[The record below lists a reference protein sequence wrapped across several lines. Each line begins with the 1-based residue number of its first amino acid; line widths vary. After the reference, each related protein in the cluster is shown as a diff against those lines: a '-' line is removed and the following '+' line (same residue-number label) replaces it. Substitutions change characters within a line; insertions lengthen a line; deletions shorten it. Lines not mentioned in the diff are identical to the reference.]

1 MSKYKL
7 GFSIGDSYCGENAE
21 VDLIDD
27 YGYTEEEAKEIIN
40 DEEKLKEEHEAWLW
54 ETIETGFRVLET
66 EDEVED

>member
-27 YGYTEEEAKEIIN
+27 YGYTEGEAKEIIN
-40 DEEKLKEEHEAWLW
+40 DDDKQYELFREWRNENINQSYWVVKEE
-54 ETIETGFRVLET
+54 
-66 EDEVED
+66 

>member
-7 GFSIGDSYCGENAE
+7 GFSIGDSHCGENAE

-40 DEEKLKEEHEAWLW
+40 DDDKQYELFREWRNENINQSYWVVKEE
-54 ETIETGFRVLET
+54 
-66 EDEVED
+66 

>member
-21 VDLIDD
+21 IDLIDD

-40 DEEKLKEEHEAWLW
+40 DDDKQYELFREWRNENIDQSYWVVKEE
-54 ETIETGFRVLET
+54 
-66 EDEVED
+66 

>member
-7 GFSIGDSYCGENAE
+7 GFSIGDIYCGENAE

-40 DEEKLKEEHEAWLW
+40 DDDKQYELFREWRNENIDQSYWVVKEE
-54 ETIETGFRVLET
+54 
-66 EDEVED
+66 

>member
-40 DEEKLKEEHEAWLW
+40 DDDKQYELFREWRNENINQSYWVVKEE
-54 ETIETGFRVLET
+54 
-66 EDEVED
+66 

>member
-21 VDLIDD
+21 IDLIDD

-40 DEEKLKEEHEAWLW
+40 DDDKQSELFREWRNENINQSSWVVKEE
-54 ETIETGFRVLET
+54 
-66 EDEVED
+66 

>member
-7 GFSIGDSYCGENAE
+7 GFSIGESYCGENAE

-40 DEEKLKEEHEAWLW
+40 DDDKQYELFREWRNENINQSYWVVKEE
-54 ETIETGFRVLET
+54 
-66 EDEVED
+66 

>member
-40 DEEKLKEEHEAWLW
+40 DDDKQYELFREWRNENITQSYWVVKEE
-54 ETIETGFRVLET
+54 
-66 EDEVED
+66 

>member
-40 DEEKLKEEHEAWLW
+40 DDDKQYELFREWRNENIDQSYWVVKEE
-54 ETIETGFRVLET
+54 
-66 EDEVED
+66 

>member
-1 MSKYKL
+1 MNKYKL

-40 DEEKLKEEHEAWLW
+40 DDDKQYELFREWRNENIDQSYWVVKEE
-54 ETIETGFRVLET
+54 
-66 EDEVED
+66 

>member
-7 GFSIGDSYCGENAE
+7 GFSIGDSYYGENTV

-40 DEEKLKEEHEAWLW
+40 DDDKQYELFREWRNENINQSYWVVKEE
-54 ETIETGFRVLET
+54 
-66 EDEVED
+66 

>member
-7 GFSIGDSYCGENAE
+7 GFSIGDSYCGENAV

-40 DEEKLKEEHEAWLW
+40 DNDKQYELFREWRNENIDQSYWVVKEE
-54 ETIETGFRVLET
+54 
-66 EDEVED
+66 

>member
-21 VDLIDD
+21 IDLIDD

-40 DEEKLKEEHEAWLW
+40 DDDKQYELFREWRNENINQSYWVVKEE
-54 ETIETGFRVLET
+54 
-66 EDEVED
+66 

>member
-40 DEEKLKEEHEAWLW
+40 DDDKQYELFREWRNANINQSYWVVKEE
-54 ETIETGFRVLET
+54 
-66 EDEVED
+66 